1 MNGGTMIGGTMINRR
16 EGWELRLSA
25 EIRDWDGR
33 AFVWGSADCLGF
45 CRATARA
52 MTGTDPIPDLP
63 AYASEYEAAR
73 GLVGLGYRSIA
84 ELIDAHLP
92 RVPVALARR
101 GDWVM
106 GDAAGALPGAMG
118 VVTGRHAV
126 HLAERGPVR
135 RPVLDAEAA
144 WRIG

>member
-1 MNGGTMIGGTMINRR
+1 MGEIMRR
-16 EGWELRLSA
+16 EGWELRLAA
-25 EIRDWDGR
+25 EIRAWEGR
-33 AFVWGSADCLGF
+33 AFAWGSADCLGF

-63 AYASEYEAAR
+63 DYESEMQAAK
-73 GLVGLGYRSIA
+73 GLVGLGFASL
-84 ELIDAHLP
+84 EDLVDAHLP
-92 RVPVALARR
+92 RVAVARARR

-106 GDAAGALPGAMG
+106 TAAEGVMPGAMG

-135 RPVLDAEAA
+135 RPVLDAEVA

>member
-1 MNGGTMIGGTMINRR
+1 MGQVSGTILRR
-16 EGWELRLSA
+16 EGWELRLAA
-25 EIRDWDGR
+25 EIRAWEGR
-33 AFVWGSADCLGF
+33 AFVWGAADCLGF

-52 MTGTDPIPDLP
+52 MIGTDPIPDLP
-63 AYASEYEAAR
+63 AYASEIQAAK
-73 GLVGLGYRSIA
+73 GLVRLGFGSIA
-84 ELIDAHLP
+84 DLIDAHLP
-92 RVPVALARR
+92 RVAVALARR

-118 VVTGRHAV
+118 VVTGRQAV

-135 RPVLDAEAA
+135 RPVLDAEVA

>member
-1 MNGGTMIGGTMINRR
+1 MGEMITRR
-16 EGWELRLSA
+16 EGWELRLAA
-25 EIRDWDGR
+25 EIGAWEGR
-33 AFVWGSADCLGF
+33 VFVWGTADCLGF

-52 MTGTDPIPDLP
+52 MTGRDPIPDLP
-63 AYASEYEAAR
+63 DYASEYEAAR
-73 GLVGLGYRSIA
+73 GLVALGYRSIA
-84 ELIDAHLP
+84 DLIDAHLP

>member
-1 MNGGTMIGGTMINRR
+1 MGEMTGTILRR
-16 EGWELRLSA
+16 EGWELRLAA

-33 AFVWGSADCLGF
+33 AFAWGTADCLGF

-52 MTGTDPIPDLP
+52 MTGRDPIPDLP
-63 AYASEYEAAR
+63 DYASEIQAAK
-73 GLVGLGYRSIA
+73 GLVRLGFGSIA
-84 ELIDAHLP
+84 DLIDAHLP
-92 RVPVALARR
+92 RVAVALARR